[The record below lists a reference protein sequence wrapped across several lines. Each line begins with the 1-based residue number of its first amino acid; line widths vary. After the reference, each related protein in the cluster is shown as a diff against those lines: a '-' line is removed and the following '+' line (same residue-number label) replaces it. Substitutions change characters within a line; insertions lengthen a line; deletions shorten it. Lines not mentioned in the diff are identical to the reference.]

1 MKKIIIAISILGCLP
16 CLTFAQDNIERDT
29 LVPIEVQRQIFVY
42 GAAKKYNDNLIQLST
57 LYNLLAYN
65 PNNSAILDSIAL
77 VYFDAQQYIS
87 AALVSADALTLN
99 PKDELAAEI
108 AALSFEQIG
117 APERALKYYETL
129 YLLRNDIMVLYQI
142 SFLQYRLKRFNE
154 AMTSADI
161 IIANDV
167 ANEAKIRFPKEDET
181 ELEVAL
187 KTAALRLKAMV
198 YEAQGNVLEATKIYK
213 EVLLISPEFDLVKKQ
228 LQDLN

>member
-1 MKKIIIAISILGCLP
+1 MKKIVIAILILGSLP

-29 LVPIEVQRQIFVY
+29 LIPAEVQRQIFVY
-42 GAAKKYNDNLIQLST
+42 GVAKKYNDNLIQLST

-77 VYFDAQQYIS
+77 VYFDAQNYIS
-87 AALVSADALTLN
+87 AALVSADAITLN

-117 APERALKYYETL
+117 ASERALKYYETL
-129 YLLRNDIMVLYQI
+129 YLLRNDIMILYQI

-154 AMTSADI
+154 AMTSSDI
-161 IIANDV
+161 IIANDET
-167 ANEAKIRFPKEDET
+167 NEGKIRFPKEDET
-181 ELEVAL
+181 ELEVSL
-187 KTAALRLKAMV
+187 KTAAKRLKAMV
-198 YEAQGNVLEATKIYK
+198 YEAQGNVDEAIKFYK
-213 EVLLISPEFDLVKKQ
+213 EILLISPDFDLVKKQ